1 MLGNKSKPAYW
12 RIIIMRKYMIAAAL
26 LVVALPAFAAE
37 VTGSVKAIEM
47 KTSTVM
53 LDNGSSYVL
62 DKKAKFEAEKLKVGE
77 KVTITFEA
85 KDGKNQA
92 TAISTKG

>member
-1 MLGNKSKPAYW
+1 M
-12 RIIIMRKYMIAAAL
+12 IMRKYIIAAAL

-37 VTGSVKAIEM
+37 VTGSVKAIET

-77 KVTITFEA
+77 KVTITFEV

>member
-1 MLGNKSKPAYW
+1 M
-12 RIIIMRKYMIAAAL
+12 IMRKYIIAAAL

-47 KTSTVM
+47 KASTVM
-53 LDNGSSYVL
+53 LDNGLSYVL
-62 DKKAKFEAEKLKVGE
+62 EKKAKFEAEKLKVGE
-77 KVTITFEA
+77 KVTITFEV
-85 KDGKNQA
+85 KDGKNLA